1 MRSLT
6 GTVRQITALVAGA
19 VVLAGCSSA
28 SGSGGSEPPAP
39 PGATTSTTTAVAVP
53 GLPEQI
59 DYVAL
64 GDSFTAG
71 PLLAP
76 YAEGGSACLRS
87 AGNYP
92 SLLAERL
99 DVASF
104 TDVSC
109 SGATVGDLFRGQ
121 RSFTGGRIAPP
132 QLAALTADTDLVTV
146 GIGGNDENLF
156 GSLAGA
162 CMGGGARTGCT
173 PLFATA
179 GVLEAKVASARRVEP
194 TLARALAAIHRR
206 APDAVVVVVGYPDL
220 LPPAGRCSAAPF
232 AAADYRPISRVEAAL
247 NGALRSAAQAQ
258 DAIYVDLAAASR
270 GHDIC
275 AGTGAWVNGAQME
288 PGRAA
293 AYHPYARGM
302 RGAADAVLGALIGR
316 G

>member
-1 MRSLT
+1 M
-6 GTVRQITALVAGA
+6 AGA
-19 VVLAGCSSA
+19 VVLVGCSSA
-28 SGSGGSEPPAP
+28 SGSGGSEPSVSPSV
-39 PGATTSTTTAVAVP
+39 TTSPTTAVELP
-53 GLPEQI
+53 GLPAQI

-109 SGATVGDLFRGQ
+109 SGATVGDLFRAQ
-121 RSFTGGRIAPP
+121 RSFTGGRVAPP
-132 QLAALTADTDLVTV
+132 QLDALTVDTDLVTV

-162 CMGGGARTGCT
+162 CMGGGARAACT

-179 GVLEAKVASARRVEP
+179 GVLETKVASARRVEP
-194 TLARALAAIHRR
+194 ALARALAAIHRR

-220 LPPAGRCSAAPF
+220 LPASGRCAAAPF
-232 AAADYRPISRVEAAL
+232 AAADYRPISQVEAAL
-247 NGALRSAAQAQ
+247 NGSLRVAARARDAL
-258 DAIYVDLAAASR
+258 YVDLAAASR

-275 AGTGAWVNGAQME
+275 AGKAAWVNGAQMK

-302 RGAADAVLGALIGR
+302 RGATDAVLGALSGR

>member
-1 MRSLT
+1 VRSLT
-6 GTVRQITALVAGA
+6 GTVRLVTALVAGA

-28 SGSGGSEPPAP
+28 SGSGGSEPSASPS
-39 PGATTSTTTAVAVP
+39 ATTSATVPVDVP
-53 GLPEQI
+53 GLPARI

-109 SGATVGDLFRGQ
+109 SGATVGDLFRDQ

-162 CMGGGARTGCT
+162 CMGGGARAGCT
-173 PLFATA
+173 PLFATD
-179 GVLEAKVASARRVEP
+179 GVLETKVASARRVES
-194 TLARALAAIHRR
+194 TLVRALAAIHRR

-220 LPPAGRCSAAPF
+220 LPSAGRCAAAPF
-232 AAADYRPISRVEAAL
+232 AAADYRPISQVEAAL
-247 NGALRSAAQAQ
+247 NGSLRAAARAQ
-258 DAIYVDLAAASR
+258 DATYVDLAGASR

-275 AGTGAWVNGAQME
+275 AGKGAWVNGAQMK

-302 RGAADAVLGALIGR
+302 RGAADAVLGALAGQD
-316 G
+316 